1 MRLVRNTIW
10 RAFPEL
16 DPYSDEQCRRFFKAA
31 VGTPVVR
38 SVRIALVLLASAAI
52 LVGAVALGLL
62 ILTKIYGSNT
72 NAMDR
77 QDIAVYATFITA
89 TILGPFAGIIARDLL
104 LRLRVRRVL
113 RSRGRCSNC
122 TYSLLGLAVNAQH
135 EVACPECGTITQVDP
150 SLGELVTN
158 DRGHVQF
165 NPDASTIS
173 AREFWT
179 PARKKYTKRAAIAF
193 LVLFVLLPG
202 VGMGLYEI
210 FLRYQ
215 ASVARA
221 NRVTNADLLRAIR
234 AADPIQANSNQPDAW
249 DSIDVA
255 LARIDAI
262 NAAPTREI
270 VKLSDGRTATPE
282 FAYVGLHQTQW
293 DQGRWPVGD
302 QVLMRDQALRLLKAY
317 DDAGIW
323 TLLDEAASRRKTTGR
338 LEAKP
343 EKSVNKSFTTD
354 TNAWKLVQ
362 IIPARLRLAA
372 MDRDLPTFLQ
382 AYEHQLLLKR
392 LFGSYSVFL
401 QVALDSPA
409 MDTLIAILPTLAP
422 DETTLDAI
430 LAAHTR
436 QGLSIPSALERSP
449 TLVDPWMQDYIAEFF
464 STPAKARF
472 GIYGKGAEDLGWS
485 LAGTMK
491 PTRVGTYWSNME
503 AMQTLIT
510 ELIRAAETRAF
521 ERDLAPLDAA
531 IDQASRFLLTN
542 PSAMFAKSSNL
553 ATADKVRLA
562 RDTLLVQIALERH
575 RLAHASYP
583 ESLAELVPAILP
595 ETPIDPNTGVTFGY
609 HRSTNAK
616 HPYVLYS
623 VGPNKADDH
632 ATTTFDDAAI
642 KSLIDHKD
650 AVDDWPLY
658 PTPNSP

>member
-1 MRLVRNTIW
+1 MRLLRNTIW
-10 RAFPEL
+10 RAFLEL
-16 DPYSDEQCRRFFKAA
+16 DPYTDEQCQRFFKAA

-38 SVRIALVLLASAAI
+38 SVRITLVVLVSVAT
-52 LVGAVALGLL
+52 LVGSATLGMY
-62 ILTKIYGSNT
+62 ILSEVYGSNT
-72 NAMDR
+72 NAIDR
-77 QDIAVYATFITA
+77 QDIAVYATLIFA
-89 TILGPFAGIIARDLL
+89 VVLGPFAGIIARDLL
-104 LRLRVRRVL
+104 LRLRVRKVL
-113 RSRGRCSNC
+113 KSRGRCSNC
-122 TYSLLGLAVNAQH
+122 TYSLLGLAVNAKH

-158 DRGHVQF
+158 DQGHVQF

-179 PARKKYTKRAAIAF
+179 PARKKFTKRAAIAF

-202 VGMGLYEI
+202 VGLGLYEI

-215 ASVARA
+215 ASVAQA
-221 NRVTNADLLRAIR
+221 NRVTNADLLKAIK
-234 AADPIQANSNQPDAW
+234 AADQIQADSTQPDAW
-249 DSIDVA
+249 ESIHIA
-255 LARIDAI
+255 LTRIDAI
-262 NAAPTREI
+262 NATPSSEI
-270 VKLSDGRTATPE
+270 AKLSDGRPATPE

-317 DDAGIW
+317 DDAEIW
-323 TLLDEAASRRKTTGR
+323 TLLDEAASRPKSTGI
-338 LEAKP
+338 LDENP
-343 EKSVNKSFTTD
+343 EKNVNDSSTTR
-354 TNAWKLVQ
+354 TNAWQLVR
-362 IIPARLRLAA
+362 IVPARLRLAA
-372 MDRDLPTFLQ
+372 MDSDLPTLLQ
-382 AYEHQLLLKR
+382 AYEHHLLLKR

-401 QVALDSPA
+401 QAALDSPA
-409 MDTLIAILPTLAP
+409 MDTLIANLPTLAP
-422 DETTLDAI
+422 DETTLDVI

-472 GIYGKGAEDLGWS
+472 GIYGKGAENLGWS

-542 PSAMFAKSSNL
+542 PSTMFAKSSNL
-553 ATADKVRLA
+553 ATADKARLA

-575 RLAHASYP
+575 RIAHNSYP

-609 HRSTNAK
+609 HRSTIAK
-616 HPYVLYS
+616 HPYILYS
-623 VGPNKADDH
+623 LGPNKADDH

-642 KSLIDHKD
+642 KSFMEHMN
-650 AVDDWPLY
+650 AVDDSLLY
-658 PTPNSP
+658 PTPTSP